1 MNELLTQVVI
11 SDDAGKRL
19 DYFIGQ
25 MTGESRVQA
34 KRYIDFAGAQVD
46 GAIVTKS
53 SIRIK
58 EGQTVTVDVTV
69 IPKKKPEQIAEE
81 LASLE
86 DLDIEIVRETDEY
99 VVVHKPAGLL
109 VHKTNKNEVVTLA
122 AWLHKQ
128 YPDIAEV
135 GEGEFRA
142 GLVHRLD
149 KQASGL
155 LVVAKTQPMHDAL
168 KKQFQDRTVD
178 KEYSVLVHGNIEI
191 NHDVIL
197 FPIDRG
203 SDGHMV
209 ARPLLDPTNLRMV
222 AKLQPGKDAKTEF
235 WVEHHYFHYSLLRV
249 KIHTGR
255 THQIRVHMFAYN
267 HPVAGDTLYKQKK
280 IVKNEKQTLP
290 RLFLHAAK
298 LGFTDL
304 AGERI
309 EVTLPLPDQLQ
320 EYLSVIK

>member
-109 VHKTNKNEVVTLA
+109 VHKTNKN
-122 AWLHKQ
+122 HKICMRNL
-128 YPDIAEV
+128 PS
-135 GEGEFRA
+135 F
-142 GLVHRLD
+142 
-149 KQASGL
+149 
-155 LVVAKTQPMHDAL
+155 
-168 KKQFQDRTVD
+168 
-178 KEYSVLVHGNIEI
+178 
-191 NHDVIL
+191 VI
-197 FPIDRG
+197 
-203 SDGHMV
+203 
-209 ARPLLDPTNLRMV
+209 
-222 AKLQPGKDAKTEF
+222 
-235 WVEHHYFHYSLLRV
+235 
-249 KIHTGR
+249 
-255 THQIRVHMFAYN
+255 
-267 HPVAGDTLYKQKK
+267 
-280 IVKNEKQTLP
+280 
-290 RLFLHAAK
+290 
-298 LGFTDL
+298 
-304 AGERI
+304 
-309 EVTLPLPDQLQ
+309 
-320 EYLSVIK
+320 